1 MRKGKREKVDNKFS
15 LDELKK
21 QSFNSYLFII
31 TLVRKDG
38 SMELKVDLK
47 DRSYPIIIEKGLINR
62 VSEEIRKVYKGKKIF
77 IITDDNVNKYYG
89 GKISEELKKNDFEV
103 KLLALKPGEETKNFN
118 TLPIVY
124 NELLDFNLT
133 RSDLII
139 ALGGGVI
146 GDLAGFVAS
155 TYLRGVDFVQIPTSL
170 LAQVDSSVGG
180 KVAVDLDRGKNLVG
194 SFYHPKCVLIDPEV
208 LNTLDNRFFI
218 DGMAEVIKYGCIKDK
233 QFFDYLEKMENNQQL
248 INNMEVVIHKCCDIK
263 RQVVE
268 NDEKDKGERMLLN
281 FGHTLGHAIEQ
292 YYNYTK
298 YSHGEGVAIGM
309 YEISKISEE
318 KGLTKKGTSQR
329 IKDILVKY
337 NLPYELDVNIEETLE
352 AINLDKKKLGNDLN
366 VIILKEIGNSEIYKT
381 TAEFFK
387 I

>member
-1 MRKGKREKVDNKFS
+1 
-15 LDELKK
+15 
-21 QSFNSYLFII
+21 
-31 TLVRKDG
+31 
-38 SMELKVDLK
+38 MELIVDLK

-89 GKISEELKKNDFEV
+89 EKISEKLKDSNFEV
-103 KLLALKPGEETKNFN
+103 KLLSLKPGEETKNFN

-208 LNTLDNRFFI
+208 LNTLEDRFFI

-233 QFFDYLEKMENNQQL
+233 EFFDYLEKMENNKQL
-248 INNMEVVIHKCCDIK
+248 INNMEVVIRKCCDIK

-281 FGHTLGHAIEQ
+281 FGHTLGHGVEK
-292 YYNYTK
+292 YYNYEK
-298 YSHGEGVAIGM
+298 YSHGEAVAIGM
-309 YEISKISEE
+309 YNISKKSEQA
-318 KGLTKKGTSQR
+318 GLTENGTSDK
-329 IKDILVKY
+329 IKNLLEKY
-337 NLPYELDVNIEETLE
+337 SLPYEMPDVNKEDIKKV
-352 AINLDKKKLGNDLN
+352 ISVDKKVEGDYINIVVLEK
-366 VIILKEIGNSEIYKT
+366 IGKSFTK
-381 TAEFFK
+381 K
-387 I
+387 IRREDIKDYI

>member
-1 MRKGKREKVDNKFS
+1 
-15 LDELKK
+15 
-21 QSFNSYLFII
+21 
-31 TLVRKDG
+31 
-38 SMELKVDLK
+38 MELKVDLK
-47 DRSYPIIIEKGLINR
+47 DRSYSIIIEKGLINR

-89 GKISEELKKNDFEV
+89 GKISEELKVSDFEV
-103 KLLALKPGEETKNFN
+103 KLLSLKPGEETKNFN

-208 LNTLDNRFFI
+208 LNTLEDRFFI

-233 QFFDYLEKMENNQQL
+233 EFFDYLEKMENNKQL

-292 YYNYTK
+292 HYNYTK

-309 YEISKISEE
+309 YVISKISEE

-337 NLPYELDVNIEETLE
+337 NLPYELDVKIEETLE

-366 VIILKEIGNSEIYKT
+366 VIILKEIGSSEIYKT
-381 TAEFFK
+381 TAEFLK
-387 I
+387 E